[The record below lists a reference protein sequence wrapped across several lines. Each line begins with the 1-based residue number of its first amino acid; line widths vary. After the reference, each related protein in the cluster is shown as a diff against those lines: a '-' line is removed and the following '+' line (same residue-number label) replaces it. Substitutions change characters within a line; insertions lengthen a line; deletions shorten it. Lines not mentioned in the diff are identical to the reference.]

1 MINWCLQWE
10 EVPST
15 NHTPCSLPWHWS
27 GRLLGGCAHSIS
39 SCAYLCSKIKAFLP
53 SSKAYGTLECFNR
66 LHQRPFLTLSHEW
79 LCHIQSKERNQE
91 CMGLVATFP
100 GGRGGT
106 LSSSRTSR
114 CKQPLVRLLLT
125 RWCTIA
131 ARNSDV
137 PEAFWKILLYTDTTL
152 REIIPALLIKIVMF
166 MQPTEMLLHVSQPHF
181 TCNWI
186 ISWLAFSSAQIYRL
200 A

>member
-66 LHQRPFLTLSHEW
+66 LHQRPFFNIEPRVIVSHPVKRKKPGMHGLSCYVPWRPRRYAFQFKNLKMQTATGTIIINEMVYDSSTQIGRARSILEDCTLYWHNLVWNDFSASH
-79 LCHIQSKERNQE
+79 
-91 CMGLVATFP
+91 
-100 GGRGGT
+100 
-106 LSSSRTSR
+106 
-114 CKQPLVRLLLT
+114 
-125 RWCTIA
+125 
-131 ARNSDV
+131 
-137 PEAFWKILLYTDTTL
+137 
-152 REIIPALLIKIVMF
+152 
-166 MQPTEMLLHVSQPHF
+166 
-181 TCNWI
+181 
-186 ISWLAFSSAQIYRL
+186 
-200 A
+200 